1 MGTAFSHGQ
10 RRIVLVNVSWTLLS
24 TCRTIHAAYKNYG
37 HCCVCRW
44 LVHAQRLHPAM
55 GRHEI
60 ELMLVSWTL
69 PSTWRMICGTINAAY
84 INYGQY
90 CVCRWLVH
98 AQRLHPAM
106 GRHEIELMLVSWT
119 LPSTWRMICG
129 TINAAYINYGQYCV
143 CRWLVHAQRL
153 HPAMGRHS
161 IVLALVSRASLS
173 TWCMIGG
180 IIHAAYLEWV
190 NTVPADV

>member
-1 MGTAFSHGQ
+1 MNKWPVTRKNVSIDDVIMGTAFSHGQ

-106 GRHEIELMLVSWT
+106 GRH
-119 LPSTWRMICG
+119 
-129 TINAAYINYGQYCV
+129 
-143 CRWLVHAQRL
+143 
-153 HPAMGRHS
+153 S

-180 IIHAAYLEWV
+180 IIHVAYLEWV